1 MQLNNLQ
8 IFSRLIDL
16 SMVTIAVIVCLVT
29 TILNKV
35 LKNKLKTSLTVYLP
49 TILAILIRFFVKYFT
64 IGVESALSLD
74 TVYEGL
80 IIGSLSTVISVIVSK
95 IISGKP
101 ISSPR
106 VLLLEGILGEFVNKE
121 HVQSVTNEI
130 LLVIEDDGDD
140 LDKTNKVSE
149 IIFNYTNLEMNN
161 EQIENLSI
169 FIIKS
174 VSGIKK

>member
-1 MQLNNLQ
+1 
-8 IFSRLIDL
+8 
-16 SMVTIAVIVCLVT
+16 MVTIAVIVCLVT

-140 LDKTNKVSE
+140 LAKTNKVSE

>member
-8 IFSRLIDL
+8 IFSGLIDL

-106 VLLLEGILGEFVNKE
+106 ILLLEGILGEFVNKE

-130 LLVIEDDGDD
+130 LLVIEDEGDD
-140 LDKTNKVSE
+140 LTKTNKVSE
-149 IIFNYTNLEMNN
+149 IIFNYTNLEMDN